1 MKPAEMKM
9 YMFLLLNGS
18 CKKSVITKELG
29 FSRNRIYKIIGNSK
43 VIVKNGLLYEAMDI
57 RVDNYLF
64 LTKKE
69 VEKYLQ
75 WNENEI
81 AVFLY
86 LKYRCGENCTIQT
99 SMKSIMDA
107 TLLTR
112 RTISVALNNLCNKK
126 VIQVYHH
133 NGYDDNINRE
143 CNIYKILEE

>member
-1 MKPAEMKM
+1 MK
-9 YMFLLLNGS
+9 
-18 CKKSVITKELG
+18 
-29 FSRNRIYKIIGNSK
+29 
-43 VIVKNGLLYEAMDI
+43 
-57 RVDNYLF
+57 
-64 LTKKE
+64 
-69 VEKYLQ
+69 Q
-75 WNENEI
+75 WT
-81 AVFLY
+81 Y